1 MKYKQRCGK
10 LQKALA
16 TEIGVKQKYQKW
28 WREAEDKNAIL
39 HSTVFDLDAKV
50 KRLENDKLK
59 LELEMLK
66 EIVGLYKRIKDPFH
80 EDTVSPQVDT
90 GSPQVDDRYN
100 VTSSSVITPNITTSS
115 TTSLTNGFRS

>member
-39 HSTVFDLDAKV
+39 HSRVFDLDAKV
-50 KRLENDKLK
+50 RRLENDKLK

-66 EIVGLYKRIKDPFH
+66 EIVGLYKRIKDPSY
-80 EDTVSPQVDT
+80 ENIVSPQVDT
-90 GSPQVDDRYN
+90 DMN